1 MGVVLLISKWC
12 FAASDLRHINPQRL
26 YSQISHV
33 VEIKIITPIYTPSLF
48 KVEVR
53 FSTNT
58 IQQKIGIIA
67 IARHISQINVKI
79 CMKYIASTNHV

>member
-1 MGVVLLISKWC
+1 M
-12 FAASDLRHINPQRL
+12 PQRF
-26 YSQISHV
+26 YGQISHV

-58 IQQKIGIIA
+58 IQQKIEMIA
-67 IARHISQINVKI
+67 IDRHKCQINVKI
-79 CMKYIASTNHV
+79 CMKYIASTNYV